1 MTIIQK
7 TLAGLFALM
16 LLFDTAP
23 AFAQSP
29 DPFGNRAQADT
40 SISYKPPAIFVTK
53 INLEPVSSTNEIK
66 GKFLI
71 WNNDKETIGGLLYRI
86 DLLDPLPA
94 SDPNTGSVEDNSA
107 LYDRFVSSDQFLL
120 SPNER
125 KEIAFIYNPPSLPSG
140 KYRIQ
145 ITATNTRGRDM
156 GWWNADVSLSGQTT
170 GFIKLI
176 TGPLLSPE
184 YPDRKFPSQAGPNIT
199 SGKNF
204 SLNVSAINTSM
215 PDKKVI
221 PILDIYEF
229 DVARGLQETIKGKEV
244 IIQANQ
250 TKNIIFPV
258 TAVKKPGVNYGLL
271 YLIDSDTGQKISNM
285 AEYRWVVKGEHA
297 EVISLRIIKD
307 ATKKDQEIMVRVD
320 LVGSADAFTKTKV
333 DLNVAIKDSDGIVG
347 NIDVKSAELTD
358 GVATTQG
365 PIKLTRDLKNN
376 SEIIAT
382 IKNENGNQIDQYVI
396 PLTDNS
402 TPAIP
407 PKPSKSIQIGVA
419 IILLAGAG
427 LYGIKNIFKK
437 TKKM

>member
-7 TLAGLFALM
+7 TLTGLFVLM

-40 SISYKPPAIFVTK
+40 SISYSPPAIYVTK
-53 INLEPVSSTNEIK
+53 INLEPISATNEIK
-66 GKFLI
+66 GKFMV

-86 DLLDPLPA
+86 DLLDPLPEP
-94 SDPNTGSVEDNSA
+94 DPNTGSVEDNSA
-107 LYDRFVSSDQFLL
+107 LYDRFVSSDQFSL

-125 KEIAFIYNPPSLPSG
+125 KEIAFSYNPPALPEG

-145 ITATNTRGRDM
+145 ITATNSRGRDM
-156 GWWNADVSLSGQTT
+156 GWWNEDVSLSSQKT
-170 GFIKLI
+170 GFIKLV

-199 SGKNF
+199 PGKYIN
-204 SLNVSAINTSM
+204 LNVSALNNFETPANI
-215 PDKKVI
+215 I
-221 PILDIYEF
+221 PVLYIYEF
-229 DVARGLQETIKGKEV
+229 DIARGLFDKIKIPAVKIPAGD
-244 IIQANQ
+244 A
-250 TKNIIFPV
+250 KNISFPLQV
-258 TAVKKPGVNYGLL
+258 ASKPGVYYGLL
-271 YLIDSDTGQKISNM
+271 TLEDFTSNQKVSNL

-297 EVISLRIIKD
+297 EVISMRIIKN
-307 ATKKDQEIMVRVD
+307 ATKKDQEMMVRVD

-382 IKNENGNQIDQYVI
+382 IKDQKGNQIDQYII
-396 PLTDNS
+396 PLTENS
-402 TPAIP
+402 TPTIP
-407 PKPSKSIQIGVA
+407 PKSYKSIQIGVA

-437 TKKM
+437 IKKM